1 MQTVELVEREA
12 SQPNGLTLFP
22 LAAAHL
28 EGLVIDGLL
37 LAQPHNY
44 SDALAAEPVPA
55 GLGLCGRLWAHRG
68 AARRVMV
75 DRRSRGAGRRQRADP
90 ARVLEHD
97 RRACARSGSTGS
109 TPSCPPSPPPA
120 SHKPRVTSTSMPAG
134 RGRVSPD
141 LRTRAALPSQF
152 HSRSGERRR
161 CHKDADGG
169 PMVAMVHADERLHGR
184 RSDLVAGRIPLALR
198 LCQPDQALPIIRV

>member
-90 ARVLEHD
+90 AGVLEHD
-97 RRACARSGSTGS
+97 RVPARDPARPDPRRA
-109 TPSCPPSPPPA
+109 
-120 SHKPRVTSTSMPAG
+120 
-134 RGRVSPD
+134 
-141 LRTRAALPSQF
+141 
-152 HSRSGERRR
+152 
-161 CHKDADGG
+161 
-169 PMVAMVHADERLHGR
+169 VHR
-184 RSDLVAGRIPLALR
+184 ALR
-198 LCQPDQALPIIRV
+198 PHHTSRG